1 MIDPS
6 LYNALLKLSF
16 LLAGGIFTA
25 LFFINAPYGRHT
37 DRRWGPA
44 MPNHIGW
51 VVMEAPAALGF
62 AVCFFAGSAPKNL
75 TAFVFL
81 GLWEAHYVHRAFIYP
96 FQIADGR
103 KKMPVLVILM
113 GFIFNCGNAYL
124 NGAYLFSLSGGYSRD
139 WLTDPRFVIGAA
151 MFVLGFTL
159 NRRADRTLR
168 RLRAPG
174 ETGYK
179 IPYGGLFERVSC
191 PNYLGEIIEWS
202 GWALATWSLPGV
214 SFAVWT
220 FANLAPR
227 ARAHHQWY
235 RENFPKYPSD
245 RKALIPGVW

>member
-1 MIDPS
+1 MISPAV
-6 LYNALLKLSF
+6 YNALLRLSF
-16 LLAGGIFTA
+16 ALAGVIFAA
-25 LFFINAPYGRHT
+25 LFFISAPYGRHV
-37 DRRWGPA
+37 RREWGPA
-44 MPNHIGW
+44 VPNHIGW
-51 VVMEAPAALGF
+51 MVMDAPASVVFAL
-62 AVCFFAGSAPKNL
+62 CFVAGSAPKNL
-75 TAFVFL
+75 TAIIFL

-124 NGAYLFSLSGGYSRD
+124 NGAYLFSLSGGYPMQ
-139 WLTDPRFVIGAA
+139 WLTDPRFITGAGL
-151 MFVLGFTL
+151 FVLGFTI
-159 NRRADRTLR
+159 NRRADRLLR

-202 GWALATWSLPGV
+202 GWALATWSFPGL
-214 SFAVWT
+214 SFAAWT
-220 FANLAPR
+220 FANLVPR
-227 ARAHHQWY
+227 ARAHHRWY
-235 RENFPKYPSD
+235 WENFPNYPRK